1 MIEAVRTAAKAIFAI
16 AFGSEAGNFGYPF
29 GQPPSLTMVVVGVA
43 VLAVVLASVRFSV
56 PRLRTH
62 ERAVIG
68 LWLVVAFAAHL
79 ALAQLA
85 FAPLSTV
92 VESEPANGFYAVS
105 QRHSPGELLARYD
118 ELVLTFPMHVRAN
131 LPGKTLFYEGLGL
144 ITGSTSGLAYL
155 IILISNLGGVLV
167 YRLAKQWFDDPLTAF
182 YAMVLYLFLPA
193 RVYFFPLLNTV
204 SPLLMLLVFW
214 LVTRQVR
221 SRRTGDALLAGVAL
235 YALVIF
241 EPLPLAA
248 MPLLA
253 ALLAIAVARGSH
265 TLAGIL
271 SGGGWIAAGFGL
283 AYVGM
288 RLAFG
293 FDLVNGFE
301 HVLADAQAF
310 NVRAQRPYAVWVA
323 HNLKDFFLNMGLAQ
337 SAVFIAFT
345 ISAARAFIMSPAR
358 SRFSPDVLLPVAFLA
373 VVLALDL
380 AGINRGETVRLWIF
394 LGVLMQVFVARA
406 CAIWSE
412 RRLFVPVLSVS
423 IVQTAVCIT
432 IVAWIIP

>member
-1 MIEAVRTAAKAIFAI
+1 VIEAVRAAAKDIFAI

-29 GQPPSLTMVVVGVA
+29 GQAPSLAMMVVGVA
-43 VLAVVLASVRFSV
+43 VLAVVLATVRFSV

-85 FAPLSTV
+85 FAPLSQV

-105 QRHSPGELLARYD
+105 QRHSAGELLARHD

-167 YRLAKQWFDDPLTAF
+167 YRLAKQWFDDPHTAF

-204 SPLLMLLVFW
+204 SPVLMLLVFW
-214 LVTRQVR
+214 LVTRHVQ

-248 MPLLA
+248 MPLLG
-253 ALLAIAVARGSH
+253 ALLANAVARGRL
-265 TLAGIL
+265 TRAGVL
-271 SGGGWIAAGFGL
+271 TGVGWIAAGFGL
-283 AYVGM
+283 VYVGM

-293 FDLVNGFE
+293 FDLVSGFE
-301 HVLADAQAF
+301 YMLADAQAF

-345 ISAARAFIMSPAR
+345 ISAVRAFISSPAT
-358 SRFSPDVLLPVAFLA
+358 SRFSPDVLLPVSFLA
-373 VVLALDL
+373 VLIVLDL

-394 LGVLMQVFVARA
+394 LGVLMQVLVARA